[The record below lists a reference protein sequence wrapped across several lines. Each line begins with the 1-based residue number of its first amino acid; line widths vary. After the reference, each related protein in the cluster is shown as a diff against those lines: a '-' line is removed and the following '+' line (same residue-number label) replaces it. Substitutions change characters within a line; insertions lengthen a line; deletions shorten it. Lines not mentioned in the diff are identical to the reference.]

1 MYDWFDP
8 DIVEYTADALGV
20 PADSAPLVRLP
31 VIEPRPMA
39 ATEEFRLRP
48 LLRKDLLDRLGVEE
62 DATLRRAHRLA
73 AAYYYQ
79 PLDPFNTDRIGWYV
93 EQVRHLACSNPDRA
107 LNRLAAVSHTALL
120 AGHPEAASR
129 AAAAALKSGADTR
142 ELTLLAEIVRSVSLI
157 LATQTEV
164 DGRAIVR
171 LDGLLAG
178 SRPPRDLAAARI
190 GRLARDLVTYY
201 SERQAPA
208 PTLTAAL
215 ALEAGRGWERR
226 GMPEVSASLSVAEE
240 FAHFPH
246 TVMRRDHMVEVIGR
260 RKAHHSVT
268 STLHASGIQNTRAVI
283 DIFPW
288 NYGET
293 LDKLD
298 IRDANGGVVS
308 SLKQV
313 EVQSYIANAVSYW
326 LADDSGDDGDTGPD
340 RTGDGDGD
348 GGRGRDRGRGIE
360 VRASHREISAAL
372 SSAVQ
377 SRQHEA
383 VATLLETAM
392 EVTGG
397 ELGARIRAATRYL
410 PLVAELDTAYGTSP
424 RLHYGYDGKCV
435 LRRHGLLG
443 VSAELDLC
451 LPTEARNQLAVP
463 TPEGVELAGIGMSDP
478 RWAVEPVV
486 APSDWEDEG
495 PQGLPEQFVVR
506 FGDSAEVDGP
516 SGEPAHRV
524 GRTTLRLYYVP
535 RRKDVRRVTW
545 VNLLCLLVCLAATI
559 LELFVE
565 YAEWSGVIPIAVV
578 MASLLEQIQTRRQH
592 PSGSAEVLHTYA
604 SRRLN
609 LINATGMVA
618 ALLAT
623 SALSVGTPAVSL
635 SLTISC
641 LVVCLV
647 STAVLLASAAGRRHP
662 LEARAASHALD

>member
-1 MYDWFDP
+1 M
-8 DIVEYTADALGV
+8 IEAR
-20 PADSAPLVRLP
+20 PL
-31 VIEPRPMA
+31 A

-48 LLRKDLLDRLGVEE
+48 LLRKDLLDRLGEEE
-62 DATLRRAHRLA
+62 DGTLRRAHRLA
-73 AAYYYQ
+73 AAYYHQ
-79 PLDPFNTDRIGWYV
+79 PLDPFNTDKIGWYV
-93 EQVRHLACSNPDRA
+93 EEVRHLVCSHPDRS
-107 LNRLAAVSHTALL
+107 LSRLAAFAHTALL

-142 ELTLLAEIVRSVSLI
+142 ELTLLAEVVRSVA
-157 LATQTEV
+157 LALAAQAEV

-190 GRLARDLVTYY
+190 DRLARDLVTYY

-215 ALEAGRGWERR
+215 ALEAGRRPERR

-246 TVMRRDHMVEVIGR
+246 TVMLRDHVVEVVGR
-260 RKAHHSVT
+260 RKASHSIT
-268 STLHASGIQNTRAVI
+268 STLYASGTHDTRAVI

-288 NYGET
+288 VYGET

-298 IRDANGGVVS
+298 IRDANGGVVP
-308 SLKQV
+308 SLKRV

-326 LADDSGDDGDTGPD
+326 LADEGADASDTVAA
-340 RTGDGDGD
+340 RTGGDA
-348 GGRGRDRGRGIE
+348 GRGRGVE
-360 VRASHREISAAL
+360 VRASHREISLAL
-372 SSAVQ
+372 GSAVQ
-377 SRQHEA
+377 SRQHET
-383 VATLLETAM
+383 VATPLERAV

-397 ELGARIRAATRYL
+397 DLGARIRAATRYL
-410 PLVAELDTAYGTSP
+410 PLVAELDTSYGTSP

-451 LPTEARNQLAVP
+451 LPTEARNQLTVP
-463 TPEGVELAGIGMSDP
+463 TPEGVELAGITTSDP
-478 RWAVEPVV
+478 RWAVEPVL
-486 APSDWEDEG
+486 APSDWDDG
-495 PQGLPEQFVVR
+495 ATQGLPEQFDVS
-506 FGDSAEVDGP
+506 FADFAEGEGP
-516 SGEPAHRV
+516 SGEGSHRV
-524 GRTTLRLYYVP
+524 GLTKLRLYYLP

-565 YAEWSGVIPIAVV
+565 FAEWSGVIPVAVV
-578 MASLLEQIQTRRQH
+578 MAGLVEQVQNRRQH
-592 PSGSAEVLHTYA
+592 PSGSAEVLHAYA

-635 SLTISC
+635 SVTVSSFA
-641 LVVCLV
+641 VCLA
-647 STAVLLASAAGRRHP
+647 TTCVLLASATGRRRD
-662 LEARAASHALD
+662 LRARAASPALD

>member
-20 PADSAPLVRLP
+20 PADSGPLVRLP

-39 ATEEFRLRP
+39 ATEEFRMRP
-48 LLRKDLLDRLGVEE
+48 LLRKDLLDRLGEE
-62 DATLRRAHRLA
+62 NDATLRRAHRLA
-73 AAYYYQ
+73 AAYYHQ
-79 PLDPFNTDRIGWYV
+79 PLDPFNADRIGWYV

-107 LNRLAAVSHTALL
+107 LGRLAAVSHTALL

-129 AAAAALKSGADTR
+129 AAAAALKSGVDTR
-142 ELTLLAEIVRSVSLI
+142 ELTLLAEVVRSVALI

-164 DGRAIVR
+164 DGRVIVR

-215 ALEAGRGWERR
+215 ALEAGRGSDRR

-246 TVMRRDHMVEVIGR
+246 TVMRRDHMVKVVAR
-260 RKAHHSVT
+260 RRARHSVT

-298 IRDANGGVVS
+298 IRDANGGVVP
-308 SLKQV
+308 SLKQI
-313 EVQSYIANAVSYW
+313 EVRSYIANAVSYW
-326 LADDSGDDGDTGPD
+326 LADDSGEDGDDDGDTG
-340 RTGDGDGD
+340 
-348 GGRGRDRGRGIE
+348 RGRGRGIE
-360 VRASHREISAAL
+360 ARTSHREISLAL

-377 SRQHEA
+377 SRQYET
-383 VATLLETAM
+383 VQTLLTTAT
-392 EVTGG
+392 EITDG
-397 ELGARIRAATRYL
+397 ELGARILEATRYL
-410 PLVAELDTAYGTSP
+410 PLVAELGTAYGTSP

-435 LRRHGLLG
+435 LRRRGLLG
-443 VSAELDLC
+443 VSAELELC

-463 TPEGVELAGIGMSDP
+463 TPDGVELAGIGTSDA
-478 RWAVEPVV
+478 RWAIEPAH
-486 APSDWEDEG
+486 APSDWDDEA

-506 FGDSAEVDGP
+506 FEESRAAESAE
-516 SGEPAHRV
+516 GEGLAGEEAHRV
-524 GRTTLRLYYVP
+524 ERTTLRLYYVP
-535 RRKDVRRVTW
+535 RRKDVVRVIW
-545 VNLLCLLVCLAATI
+545 VNLFCLLVCLIAT
-559 LELFVE
+559 LLPLFVD
-565 YAEWSGVIPIAVV
+565 YSEWSSVIPIAVA
-578 MASLLEQIQTRRQH
+578 MASLALERFSQTRRQH
-592 PSGSAEVLHTYA
+592 PSGGAEVLHAYA

-609 LINATGMVA
+609 VMHGTGMVA
-618 ALLAT
+618 ALLAI
-623 SALSVGTPAVSL
+623 SAISVGNPSVFL
-635 SLTISC
+635 SLTVSS
-641 LVVCLV
+641 LVVCLA
-647 STAVLLASAAGRRHP
+647 STGVLLASASGRRHP
-662 LEARAASHALD
+662 LEARTASHALD

>member
-20 PADSAPLVRLP
+20 PADSGPLVRLP

-48 LLRKDLLDRLGVEE
+48 LLRKDLLDRLGEE
-62 DATLRRAHRLA
+62 NDSTLRRAHRLA

-93 EQVRHLACSNPDRA
+93 EQVRHLACANPDRA
-107 LNRLAAVSHTALL
+107 LGRLAAVSHTALL

-142 ELTLLAEIVRSVSLI
+142 ELTLLAEVVRSVALI
-157 LATQTEV
+157 LATQSEV
-164 DGRAIVR
+164 DDRAIVR

-215 ALEAGRGWERR
+215 ALEAGRGSDRR
-226 GMPEVSASLSVAEE
+226 GMPEVSASLSVAEQ

-246 TVMRRDHMVEVIGR
+246 TVMRRDHMVEVTGR
-260 RKAHHSVT
+260 RRAHHSVT
-268 STLHASGIQNTRAVI
+268 STLHASGIHNTHAVI

-298 IRDANGGVVS
+298 IRDANGGVVP
-308 SLKQV
+308 SLKQI
-313 EVQSYIANAVSYW
+313 EVQSHIANAVSYW
-326 LADDSGDDGDTGPD
+326 LADDSGADDGDGDTG
-340 RTGDGDGD
+340 RR
-348 GGRGRDRGRGIE
+348 RGHGIE
-360 VRASHREISAAL
+360 VRAPHRGLSLAL
-372 SSAVQ
+372 GSAVQ

-383 VATLLETAM
+383 VATLLQTAT
-392 EVTGG
+392 EAADGD
-397 ELGARIRAATRYL
+397 LGARIRAATRYL
-410 PLVAELDTAYGTSP
+410 PLVAELDNAYGTSP

-443 VSAELDLC
+443 VSAELELC
-451 LPTEARNQLAVP
+451 LPTEARNRLAVP
-463 TPEGVELAGIGMSDP
+463 APEGVELAGIGTSDA
-478 RWAVEPVV
+478 RWAIEPVV
-486 APSDWEDEG
+486 APSDDWEDEA
-495 PQGLPEQFVVR
+495 PQGLPEQFVAR
-506 FGDSAEVDGP
+506 FADSAE
-516 SGEPAHRV
+516 GEGSAGEGAHRV
-524 GRTTLRLYYVP
+524 ARTTLGLYYVP

-545 VNLLCLLVCLAATI
+545 VTLLCLLVCLAATI

-565 YAEWSGVIPIAVV
+565 YAEWSGVFPFAVV
-578 MASLLEQIQTRRQH
+578 MASVLEQIQTRRQH
-592 PSGSAEVLHTYA
+592 PSGSAEVLHAYA

-635 SLTISC
+635 SVTISC
-641 LVVCLV
+641 LVVCLA
-647 STAVLLASAAGRRHP
+647 STGALLASVAGRRHP

>member
-20 PADSAPLVRLP
+20 PADSGPLVRLP

-48 LLRKDLLDRLGVEE
+48 LLRKDLLDRLGEEE

-73 AAYYYQ
+73 AAYYHQ
-79 PLDPFNTDRIGWYV
+79 PLDPFHTDRIGWYV

-107 LNRLAAVSHTALL
+107 LNRLAAVCHTALL

-129 AAAAALKSGADTR
+129 AAAAALTSGADTR
-142 ELTLLAEIVRSVSLI
+142 ELALLAEVVRSVALI

-201 SERQAPA
+201 SERRAPA

-215 ALEAGRGWERR
+215 ALEAGRGSDRR
-226 GMPEVSASLSVAEE
+226 GMPEVSASLSVAED

-246 TVMRRDHMVEVIGR
+246 TVMVRDHVVEVVGR
-260 RKAHHSVT
+260 RRAHHSIT
-268 STLHASGIQNTRAVI
+268 STLYAAGIQNAHAVI

-298 IRDANGGVVS
+298 IRDANGGVVP
-308 SLKQV
+308 SLKQI

-326 LADDSGDDGDTGPD
+326 LADDSGEDAGDDGDTG
-340 RTGDGDGD
+340 R
-348 GGRGRDRGRGIE
+348 GRGRGPGIE
-360 VRASHREISAAL
+360 ARTSHREISLAL

-377 SRQHEA
+377 SRQHET
-383 VATLLETAM
+383 VATLLATAT

-397 ELGARIRAATRYL
+397 ELGARILAATRYL

-435 LRRHGLLG
+435 LRRRGLLG
-443 VSAELDLC
+443 VSAELELC

-463 TPEGVELAGIGMSDP
+463 TPEGVELAGIGTSDA
-478 RWAVEPVV
+478 RWAVEPAH
-486 APSDWEDEG
+486 APSDGEDEA
-495 PQGLPEQFVVR
+495 PHGLPEQFVVR
-506 FGDSAEVDGP
+506 FAESRAAESAEGDEAA
-516 SGEPAHRV
+516 GEGGHRV
-524 GRTTLRLYYVP
+524 ERTTLRLDYVP
-535 RRKDVRRVTW
+535 RRKDVLRVIW
-545 VNLLCLLVCLAATI
+545 VNLFCLLVCLAATI

-565 YAEWSGVIPIAVV
+565 YAQWSGVIPVAVV
-578 MASLLEQIQTRRQH
+578 MASLLEQLQTRRQH
-592 PSGSAEVLHTYA
+592 PSGSAEVLHAYA

-609 LINATGMVA
+609 LINATGMVV

-635 SLTISC
+635 SLTISS
-641 LVVCLV
+641 LVVCLA
-647 STAVLLASAAGRRHP
+647 STSALLASVAGRRHL